1 MCVLQLPTI
10 EKEDESAEGGS
21 DDGEE
26 EEEPQRE
33 EVTEV
38 SSLSHP
44 VYEEPPQWSMEHKFV
59 QQSKELDTL
68 SNQI

>member
-44 VYEEPPQWSMEHKFV
+44 VYEEPPHGVWNTYLYNKVKSWTH
-59 QQSKELDTL
+59 
-68 SNQI
+68 